1 MNNSSSEIVK
11 ELVNVVYDFCDLVK
25 RDFEFQVSKEETD
38 ELVDAWGFLEEAN
51 KELYRRVPKKK
62 RAKKSKI

>member
-1 MNNSSSEIVK
+1 MNKPSSEIVK
-11 ELVNVVYDFCDLVK
+11 ELSKIIFDFCDLIK
-25 RDFEFQVSKEETD
+25 QDSHFQASLEEVD
-38 ELVDAWGFLEEAN
+38 ELVDAWGFLDDAN